1 MKTPWAEYLAEALGL
16 GIFMISACGF
26 GVLLFHP
33 DAAGVRHIP
42 DPMARFAL
50 MGLLMGLTAVVNIY
64 APWGKRSGAHLN
76 PAVTL
81 AFLRL
86 GRMRPRDAAGYMVA
100 QFLGGAAGTGLAA
113 WLLGAWLADPAVNY
127 VVTVPGVQGVAVA
140 FGAELAI
147 SFLLVFIILHVSS
160 APGLAPATG
169 IVAGA
174 LVALF
179 ITFETPLSGMSM
191 NPARTVASALWAGQA
206 PGLWLYLVAP
216 VTGMLLAVALF
227 TRLASARRAGCAK
240 LIHDPRV
247 YCMFCGHRP

>member
-1 MKTPWAEYLAEALGL
+1 MRTPWAEYLGEALGL
-16 GIFMISACGF
+16 GIFMVSACVF

-33 DAAGVRHIP
+33 DAAGVRHVP
-42 DPMARFAL
+42 DPMTRFAL

-100 QFLGGAAGTGLAA
+100 QFLGGAAGTGLSV

-127 VVTVPGVQGVAVA
+127 VATVPGAQGVAVA

-169 IVAGA
+169 LVAGA

-191 NPARTVASALWAGQA
+191 NPARTVASALWAHQA
-206 PGLWLYLVAP
+206 PGLWLYFVAP
-216 VTGMLLAVALF
+216 VAGMLLAVAGF
-227 TRLASARRAGCAK
+227 RRLAASRRAACAK
-240 LIHDPRV
+240 LVHDPRFH
-247 YCMFCGHRP
+247 CMFCGHRP

>member
-1 MKTPWAEYLAEALGL
+1 MRTPWAEYLGEALGL
-16 GIFMISACGF
+16 GIFMVSACVF

-33 DAAGVRHIP
+33 DAAGVRHVP
-42 DPMARFAL
+42 NPMVRSAL
-50 MGLLMGLTAVVNIY
+50 MGLLMGLTAVVNIH

-76 PAVTL
+76 PAVTM

-100 QFLGGAAGTGLAA
+100 QFLGGAAGTGVSV

-127 VVTVPGVQGVAVA
+127 VATVPGAQGVAVA

-169 IVAGA
+169 LVAGA

-191 NPARTVASALWAGQA
+191 NPARTVASALWAHQA
-206 PGLWLYLVAP
+206 PGLWLYFVAP
-216 VTGMLLAVALF
+216 VAGMLLAVTGF
-227 TRLASARRAGCAK
+227 QRLAASRRAACAK
-240 LIHDPRV
+240 LVHDPRFH
-247 YCMFCGHRP
+247 CMFCGHRP

>member
-1 MKTPWAEYLAEALGL
+1 MRTPWAEYLSEALGL
-16 GIFMISACGF
+16 GIFMVSACGF

-33 DAAGVRHIP
+33 AAAGVRHIP

-50 MGLLMGLTAVVNIY
+50 MGLMMGLTNVVNIY

-86 GRMRPRDAAGYMVA
+86 GRMRPRDAAGYMAA
-100 QFLGGAAGTGLAA
+100 QFLGGAAGTGLAV
-113 WLLGAWLADPAVNY
+113 LTLGPRLADPAVNY
-127 VVTVPGVQGVAVA
+127 VATVPGAQGVAVA

-147 SFLLVFIILHVSS
+147 SFLLVFVILHVSS

-169 IVAGA
+169 VVAGV

-191 NPARTVASALWAGQA
+191 NPARTVASALWAGRGPA
-206 PGLWLYLVAP
+206 LWLYVVAP
-216 VTGMLLAVALF
+216 VLGMLLAADGF
-227 TRLASARRAGCAK
+227 HRLHGARRRACAK
-240 LIHDPRV
+240 LVHDPRV
-247 YCMFCGHRP
+247 YCMFCGHTP

>member
-1 MKTPWAEYLAEALGL
+1 MRTPWTEYLAEALGL
-16 GIFMISACGF
+16 GIFMISACVF

-33 DAAGVRHIP
+33 AAAGVRHIP
-42 DPMARFAL
+42 DPMARGAL
-50 MGLLMGLTAVVNIY
+50 MGLAMGLTAMVNIY

-86 GRMRPRDAAGYMVA
+86 GRMRPRDAVGYMAA
-100 QFLGGAAGTGLAA
+100 QFIGGAAGTGLSV
-113 WLLGAWLADPAVNY
+113 WLLGQRLADPAVNY
-127 VVTVPGVQGVAVA
+127 VVTVPGAQGVAIA

-147 SFLLVFIILHVSS
+147 SFLLVFIVLHVSS
-160 APGLAPATG
+160 APGIAPATG
-169 IVAGA
+169 VVAGA

-206 PGLWLYLVAP
+206 PALWLYMVAP
-216 VTGMLLAVALF
+216 VIGMLLAVAGF
-227 TRLASARRAGCAK
+227 RRLAGSRRSACAK

-247 YCMFCGHRP
+247 YCMFCHHR